1 MITRRFPASARACP
15 HLAFLIGPT
24 LALSSCGAG
33 TAAAVAGG
41 GDSGGDANG
50 APSISAFS
58 VTHANDPQE
67 CRVQFTLR
75 DPEGD
80 PANVELLYEVPGAPP
95 QRISQIAPVAD
106 AAVPP
111 SNPAALD
118 SSASGVSYAFQWHFS
133 SESLLPRDGA
143 FVGGTR
149 VVARLQATN
158 ELVPG
163 ANVHAGIGND
173 PPQVT
178 AADAPKEVEVVG
190 IAAVPFTVADSTDDA
205 VSIRAEFDVVG
216 DEPDAG
222 WQIARPAGISA
233 AERTPEFAFNAVV
246 APADGEDLVFFWNT
260 NFDLA
265 DLERDVVV
273 RFVAADEIVSG
284 RSMAT
289 PQFHVDNNEEPVV
302 TVSEGLLV
310 LTPDERA
317 GIPILYTV
325 RDEESDD
332 VDVVFQWKRPDES
345 YPALPD
351 SPAAIADA
359 FADPLQREALHLCS
373 EYATWAAGR
382 AVSVA
387 SDSIRALVPNA
398 SLLAVNGLE
407 GREIEFLRSSRA
419 PTQVGSAPLDH
430 PAAALAAREGT
441 DALVLDRAGAGAWR
455 LRQIDLATGAVTR
468 VIVPTA
474 PGEPSAMAFE
484 RHGKSVLVA
493 SDTSGSWKLQRVPLD
508 EGSIELLAAFD
519 GSSEAGVVR
528 GVASVGLD
536 TALVTVGSSLIRV
549 DFASGQRVRLTTL
562 FDDLATPW
570 GIAADPFDPHR
581 FFVAERDSSSPEGT
595 GRILSFRIDTL
606 ERVPIVEH
614 PVRLYDDVLAR
625 PFSRPEA
632 LAVDRSGC
640 RLLAVSQSEP
650 REGTWQ
656 VASMDL
662 RPRSESRAEFIATD
676 LSEPPSGVG
685 VGDDGLVLLTRRAAS
700 DLCVGG
706 GVQQRRTID
715 AFDAEAQE
723 LHVSVPYSPPL
734 TPGQSFRV
742 RAPRRAHG
750 SSPAGTRS
758 TFVWDS
764 SDVRTGGAV
773 QFRAVPMDAEVGV
786 DAATEIAKQIRSPF
800 DSEPVSI
807 PLPADLADPSLMTA
821 ADLDRDGDVD
831 IVVANPEHLLV
842 YLQTSAGEF
851 ATSPIV
857 LGDETMTSGPISIA
871 TADMDGDGDLD
882 LVSANVNSQTLT
894 TFFQTRPGEFAAIP
908 LTLRANELP
917 WSVVAADVDRDG
929 RNDLVSLGAIPPSLD
944 VFLQTRPG
952 HFEVGSIALSD
963 AMGFPTHLLASDLD
977 GDGDV
982 DVAVANLSFGSNN
995 SLNIHFQT
1003 NPGQFDATPLSLGF
1017 GILGQ
1022 PSGLA
1027 AADLDQ
1033 DGDVDI
1039 VFATSNGPS
1048 LFFQTAPGVFDEL
1061 PQTIVADT
1069 PISSGPVVVGDWD
1082 LDGDADLAC
1091 GSGFG
1096 KPVVVFFQTTPG
1108 EFDEKPLLF
1117 GPEPVTAPTSGLIA
1131 ADFDGDGR
1139 PDFAYADGSLDL
1151 LRVFFSAKRGG
1162 FESTPLTL
1170 QFPATVPEPNFV
1182 AAADA
1187 DGDGDIDLLTNG
1199 LIACSQT
1206 SPGAFATPPH
1216 PIQQLGLIA
1225 GAITP
1230 ADMDGD
1236 NDLDFV
1242 CTQVFFASL
1251 PVVVGYQT
1259 TPGVIGSF
1267 VALGDPEHFIPAV
1280 CVGDLDGDRDFDI
1293 AHADHTADALIVH
1306 FQTAAGTFAEP
1317 PLVVG
1322 NVSVT
1327 NQVGDVLCAD
1337 LDGDGDLDLAS
1348 AGFNAAIDGR
1358 VAIFFQTSA
1367 GEFGAQPFSL
1377 VADSTLAFW
1386 EPQGLLATDVDGDCD
1401 FDLVVTNGFSRSFS
1415 IFSQTSPG
1423 VFARTATIGDTA
1435 FATFSL
1441 SRVVADDFDGDG
1453 DVDLAVANP
1462 SDDVIAIHEQLS
1474 PGEFDRTPRLLGAP
1488 GMTHGPG
1495 SLTAADVDGDGDVD
1509 LVSANTDARA
1519 LTVFWN
1525 NH

>member
-1 MITRRFPASARACP
+1 MLTRRIPASVYP
-15 HLAFLIGPT
+15 AFLIGSA
-24 LALSSCGAG
+24 LALSGCGAG

-41 GDSGGDANG
+41 GGSGGDENG

-58 VTHANDPQE
+58 VTHANDPE
-67 CRVQFTLR
+67 ACRVQFTLR
-75 DPEGD
+75 DPEAD
-80 PANVELLYEVPGAPP
+80 PASVELLYEVPGAPP
-95 QRISQIAPVAD
+95 QRISQIAPVEG
-106 AAVPP
+106 AATPP
-111 SNPAALD
+111 SNPAQLD
-118 SSASGVSYAFQWHFS
+118 ASASGVPYAFRWHFS

-143 FVGGTR
+143 FVLGTR
-149 VVARLQATN
+149 VVARLQSTN
-158 ELVPG
+158 EVVPG
-163 ANVHAGIGND
+163 ANTHAGIGND
-173 PPQVT
+173 PPQIT
-178 AADAPKEVEVVG
+178 AAGAPKEVEVVG

-222 WQIARPAGISA
+222 WRIARPAGIPAS
-233 AERTPEFAFNAVV
+233 ERTPEFSFNAVV
-246 APADGEDLVFFWNT
+246 APADGEHLVFFWNT
-260 NFDLA
+260 NFDLT

-273 RFVAADEIVSG
+273 RFVPADEIVSG
-284 RSMAT
+284 QSLAT

-332 VDVVFQWKRPDES
+332 VRVVFQWKRPDES

-351 SPAAIADA
+351 SPTAIADA
-359 FADPLQREALHLCS
+359 FADPLQRETLHLCS
-373 EYATWAAGR
+373 EYAAWTAGR

-387 SDSIRALVPNA
+387 SDSIRPLVPNA
-398 SLLAVNGLE
+398 SLLAVNGFE
-407 GREIEFLRSSRA
+407 GREIEFQRPSRA
-419 PTQVGSAPLDH
+419 PAPIRSAPLGH
-430 PAAALAAREGT
+430 PASALPAREGLE
-441 DALVLDRAGAGAWR
+441 ALVLDRAGAGAWR
-455 LRQIDLATGAVTR
+455 LRQIDLATGSVTR

-474 PGEPSAMAFE
+474 SGEPSTMAFE
-484 RHGKSVLVA
+484 RHGKSALVA
-493 SDTSGSWKLQRVPLD
+493 SDTSGSWKLQRVGLD
-508 EGSIELLAAFD
+508 DGTIELLAAFD
-519 GSSEAGVVR
+519 GSTEAGVVR

-536 TALVTVGSSLIRV
+536 TALVTVGSSLVRV
-549 DFASGQRVRLTTL
+549 DFASSQRVRLTTI

-570 GIAADPFDPHR
+570 GIAADPFDAHR
-581 FFVAERDSSSPEGT
+581 FFVAERDSSSPQGT

-606 ERVPIVEH
+606 ERAPIVEH
-614 PVRLYDDVLAR
+614 PVRLYDDVLVR

-632 LAVDRSGC
+632 LAVDRPGC

-650 REGTWQ
+650 RAGTWQ
-656 VASMDL
+656 VVSMDL
-662 RPRSESRAEFIATD
+662 RSRSESRAEFIAAD
-676 LSEPPSGVG
+676 LREPPSSVG
-685 VGDDGLVLLTRRAAS
+685 AGDDGLVLLTLSAAS
-700 DLCVGG
+700 DLWVGG

-723 LHVSVPYSPPL
+723 LHVSVPFSPPL
-734 TPGQSFRV
+734 TPGQRFRV
-742 RAPRRAHG
+742 GAPPSAHR
-750 SSPAGTRS
+750 SSPAGPRRQI
-758 TFVWDS
+758 VWDS

-786 DAATEIAKQIRSPF
+786 DAATEVAKQIRSPF
-800 DSEPVSI
+800 DSPPVSI
-807 PLPADLADPSLMTA
+807 PLPAELADPSLMTA

-831 IVVANPEHLLV
+831 IVVANSEHLLV
-842 YLQTSAGEF
+842 YLQTSAGKF
-851 ATSPIV
+851 GASPIV

-894 TFFQTRPGEFAAIP
+894 TFFQTRPGEFATIP

-929 RNDLVSLGAIPPSLD
+929 REDLVSLGAVPPSLD
-944 VFLQTRPG
+944 VFRQTRPG
-952 HFEVGSIALSD
+952 HFDLESVPLSVAKGLPTIVIA
-963 AMGFPTHLLASDLD
+963 ADLD

-982 DVAVANLSFGSNN
+982 DIATANASFGNDNSLSIHLQTGSGRFDTAPLSFG
-995 SLNIHFQT
+995 
-1003 NPGQFDATPLSLGF
+1003 F
-1017 GILGQ
+1017 GSLGQ

-1033 DGDVDI
+1033 DGDLDI

-1061 PQTIVADT
+1061 PQTIVANT

-1117 GPEPVTAPTSGLIA
+1117 GPEPATAPTTGLIS

-1139 PDFAYADGSLDL
+1139 LDFAYGDGSLDL
-1151 LRVFFSAKRGG
+1151 VRVFFSARRGG

-1170 QFPATVPEPNFV
+1170 QFPTTVPEPDFV
-1182 AAADA
+1182 TAADA

-1216 PIQQLGLIA
+1216 PIQQLGLTG

-1236 NDLDFV
+1236 SDLDLV
-1242 CTQVFFASL
+1242 CA
-1251 PVVVGYQT
+1251 PVLITSARIVVGYQT

-1267 VALGDPEHFIPAV
+1267 VALGDPKHFIPAV
-1280 CVGDLDGDRDFDI
+1280 CVGDLDGDRDLDI

-1306 FQTAAGTFAEP
+1306 FQTAAGTFAAP

-1348 AGFNAAIDGR
+1348 AGFNAAINGR
-1358 VAIFFQTSA
+1358 VAIFFQTSP
-1367 GEFGAQPFSL
+1367 GEFGAQPFL
-1377 VADSTLAFW
+1377 LTPDSTLDFW
-1386 EPQGLLATDVDGDCD
+1386 EPKGLLAADVDGDCD
-1401 FDLVVTNGFSRSFS
+1401 SDLVVTNGFSHSFS

-1423 VFARTATIGDTA
+1423 VFTRTATIGDTA

-1441 SRVVADDFDGDG
+1441 SRAVADDFDGDG
-1453 DVDLAVANP
+1453 DLDLAVANP
-1462 SDDVIAIHEQLS
+1462 SDEVIAIHEQLS
-1474 PGEFDRTPRLLGAP
+1474 AGEFDRTPRLLG
-1488 GMTHGPG
+1488 GPG
-1495 SLTAADVDGDGDVD
+1495 ATDGVWSLAAADVDGDGDVD
-1509 LVSANTDARA
+1509 LVSANIDARA